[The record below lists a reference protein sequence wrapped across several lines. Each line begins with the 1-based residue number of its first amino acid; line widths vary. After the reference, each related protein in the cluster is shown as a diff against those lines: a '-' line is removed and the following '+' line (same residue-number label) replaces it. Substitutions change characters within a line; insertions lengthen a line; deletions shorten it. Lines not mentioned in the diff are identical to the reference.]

1 MLAPAKTPAA
11 IVHRLS
17 DELRKGMASD
27 EATSVIIA
35 NGAVPELQMMPEQFN
50 TLLTSEIAAWKKIVQ
65 ERNIKAD

>member
-1 MLAPAKTPAA
+1 APAKTPVA
-11 IVHRLS
+11 IVNRLN

-35 NGAVPELQMMPEQFN
+35 NGAVPELQMLPEQFN
-50 TLLTSEIAAWKKIVQ
+50 ALLTSEIAAWRKIVQ